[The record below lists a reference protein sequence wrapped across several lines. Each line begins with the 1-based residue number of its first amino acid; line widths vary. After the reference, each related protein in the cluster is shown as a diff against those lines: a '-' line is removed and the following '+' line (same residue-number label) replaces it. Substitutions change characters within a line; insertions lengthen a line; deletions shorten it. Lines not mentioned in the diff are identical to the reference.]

1 MEIITGYVGKP
12 HVTSEQDRDVHI
24 GMIGSG
30 SYVLQT
36 GKRMTAEISS
46 NNEIKVRDGVL
57 MHQGCAASIQKNTYD
72 SLSIVNG
79 SQGMKRI
86 DLIVARYERNKN
98 TGVES
103 LTLKVLKGTPA
114 SANPATPAYTT
125 GDIQA
130 GDYIADMPMYKVT
143 LDGINI
149 TKLEKQFQ
157 TVETNATL
165 TQKVNVL
172 NSTYVKE
179 TGTSGGWNYRKWSDG
194 TVELWWNS
202 GVTYSNAVASGITGI
217 QLANVT
223 IALPFTI
230 SNGVIAASID
240 WGYTDWVQAS
250 VGATSVNVRKFGNAN
265 SINIKSHKTYIYVKG
280 TLV

>member
-1 MEIITGYVGKP
+1 MATIKKP
-12 HVTSEQDRDVHI
+12 FKIFNKAANTWNKYHLETDSTQVTHTKADGTDTTVAEQI
-24 GMIGSG
+24 
-30 SYVLQT
+30 L
-36 GKRMTAEISS
+36 A
-46 NNEIKVRDGVL
+46 
-57 MHQGCAASIQKNTYD
+57 
-72 SLSIVNG
+72 
-79 SQGMKRI
+79 
-86 DLIVARYERNKN
+86 
-98 TGVES
+98 
-103 LTLKVLKGTPA
+103 
-114 SANPATPAYTT
+114 
-125 GDIQA
+125 
-130 GDYIADMPMYKVT
+130 
-143 LDGINI
+143 
-149 TKLEKQFQ
+149 
-157 TVETNATL
+157 
-165 TQKVNVL
+165 L

-250 VGATSVNVRKFGNAN
+250 VGVTSVNVRKFGNAN

>member
-1 MEIITGYVGKP
+1 
-12 HVTSEQDRDVHI
+12 
-24 GMIGSG
+24 MI
-30 SYVLQT
+30 
-36 GKRMTAEISS
+36 
-46 NNEIKVRDGVL
+46 
-57 MHQGCAASIQKNTYD
+57 
-72 SLSIVNG
+72 
-79 SQGMKRI
+79 
-86 DLIVARYERNKN
+86 
-98 TGVES
+98 
-103 LTLKVLKGTPA
+103 
-114 SANPATPAYTT
+114 SAYFFH
-125 GDIQA
+125 
-130 GDYIADMPMYKVT
+130 
-143 LDGINI
+143 
-149 TKLEKQFQ
+149 KLY
-157 TVETNATL
+157 
-165 TQKVNVL
+165 
-172 NSTYVKE
+172 STYVKE

-250 VGATSVNVRKFGNAN
+250 VGVTSVNVRKFGNAN